1 VAQLRRE
8 VQLGIDDRSRASST
22 GSPAPHP
29 QAPADPDPGSPP
41 PKAPGP
47 LEVPHRSFLADFLA
61 VAALGFLVFGLGF
74 SWLAARSSP
83 YGESFTDILWST
95 GIWSGL
101 MFGVPLGLVLAFQLK
116 PRTFSFTIESPEGF
130 RTRLNEALPRAKQ
143 AIKQDAGNE
152 ILLHP
157 VRKAALPILEEE
169 TLLIRISGNQVTI
182 TGGRMMVSR
191 LRKKMGGF

>member
-1 VAQLRRE
+1 M
-8 VQLGIDDRSRASST
+8 
-22 GSPAPHP
+22 
-29 QAPADPDPGSPP
+29 
-41 PKAPGP
+41 
-47 LEVPHRSFLADFLA
+47 
-61 VAALGFLVFGLGF
+61 AALGFLVFGLGF

-116 PRTFSFTIESPEGF
+116 PRTFSFTIESPEVF

-169 TLLIRISGNQVTI
+169 TLLIRISGSQVTI
-182 TGGRMMVSR
+182 TGERMMVSR